1 MTQLYVGNL
10 SAEGDE
16 KAIRALFG
24 KYGQVREVLMKN
36 GYAFV
41 EFDSPI
47 AAEDAMRE
55 LNGECVSQKR
65 RLFWARSVGV
75 QYSCVPISIP
85 CIQNTLSDGSVQ
97 HHINVR

>member
-24 KYGQVREVLMKN
+24 KYGAVREVLMKN

-41 EFDSPI
+41 EFDNQL

-55 LNGECVSQKR
+55 LNGEPLTRDVSFR
-65 RLFWARSVGV
+65 PYGGLAWGYEA
-75 QYSCVPISIP
+75 ISNP
-85 CIQNTLSDGSVQ
+85 CTAYLIT
-97 HHINVR
+97 

>member
-41 EFDSPI
+41 EFENPI
-47 AAEDAMRE
+47 AAEEAMRE
-55 LNGECVSQKR
+55 LNGE
-65 RLFWARSVGV
+65 
-75 QYSCVPISIP
+75 Y
-85 CIQNTLSDGSVQ
+85 
-97 HHINVR
+97 

>member
-41 EFDSPI
+41 EFENPV

-55 LNGECVSQKR
+55 LNGK
-65 RLFWARSVGV
+65 
-75 QYSCVPISIP
+75 
-85 CIQNTLSDGSVQ
+85 CICMVKFFFFSTLL
-97 HHINVR
+97 